1 MTALDAPSGS
11 TAPAQGV
18 NLRVLLE
25 EMIERDASDLH
36 ISAGER
42 PKLRIDGEI
51 TNSGNDTVMTPKDTL
66 TLAYSV
72 LTENQKKRFET
83 EDELDFSFG
92 IQNLARFRGNCFKQR
107 GCVSMV
113 IRQIPFSIKTFQDL
127 GLPPVIA
134 KFAEKPRGL
143 VLVTGPTGSG
153 KSTTLAAMIDKINR
167 ERRGHIITVE
177 DPIEF
182 IHRHQNCIVNQRE
195 VGTDTKSF
203 QSALKYALREDPD
216 TILIGE
222 MRDLETIQAA
232 LTIAETGHL
241 AFATLHTNSAAEAVN
256 RMIDVFPS
264 HQQSQVRAQ
273 LAFVLEGIIT
283 QTLLAKAKGRG
294 RSMAAEIL
302 VVTPAIRALIRDD
315 KIHQIY
321 SSMQSGKKYGMQTLN
336 DALYN
341 LYMSRDVALDE
352 CLRVSGDPN
361 EFLRMVGQ
369 PPLDDAGEA
378 KAPISPKMAGCRR
391 APVTGAA
398 LGPGLP
404 RVGRGV
410 RPTERLGR
418 QV

>member
-1 MTALDAPSGS
+1 M
-11 TAPAQGV
+11 TAPAGNNASTSV
-18 NLRVLLE
+18 NLRALLE

-36 ISAGER
+36 ITAGER
-42 PKLRIDGEI
+42 AKFRVDGDI
-51 TNSGNDTVMTPKDTL
+51 TNANLEYVLTPKDTL
-66 TLAYSV
+66 QLAYSV
-72 LTENQKKRFET
+72 LTENQKKRFEM

-113 IRQIPFSIKTFQDL
+113 IRQIPFNIRSFTDL
-127 GLPPVIA
+127 GLPAVIA
-134 KFAEKPRGL
+134 KMAEKPRGL

-153 KSTTLAAMIDKINR
+153 KSTTLAAMLDKINR
-167 ERRGHIITVE
+167 ERKGHIITVE

-182 IHRHQNCIVNQRE
+182 IHRHQGCIVNQRE

-203 QSALKYALREDPD
+203 ANALKYALREDPD

-241 AFATLHTNSAAEAVN
+241 AFATLHTNSAAEAIN
-256 RMIDVFPS
+256 RIIDVFPS

-283 QTLLAKAKGRG
+283 QTLLPKAKGRG
-294 RSMAAEIL
+294 RAMAAEIL

-321 SSMQSGKKYGMQTLN
+321 SLMQSGKKYGMQTLN
-336 DALYN
+336 DALYQ
-341 LYMSRDVALDE
+341 LYMSREVTDDE

-361 EFLRMVGQ
+361 EFLRMIGRM
-369 PPLDDAGEA
+369 PLDDGSAPKEERPLTGGLNKEKAG
-378 KAPISPKMAGCRR
+378 S
-391 APVTGAA
+391 
-398 LGPGLP
+398 
-404 RVGRGV
+404 GRK
-410 RPTERLGR
+410 
-418 QV
+418 

>member
-1 MTALDAPSGS
+1 M
-11 TAPAQGV
+11 TAPATGTSV
-18 NLRVLLE
+18 NLRALLE

-36 ISAGER
+36 ITAGER
-42 PKLRIDGEI
+42 AKLRVDGDI
-51 TNSGNDTVMTPKDTL
+51 TNSGMEYVLTPKDTL
-66 TLAYSV
+66 QLAYSV
-72 LTENQKKRFET
+72 LTENQKKRFEM

-113 IRQIPFSIKTFQDL
+113 IRQIPFNIRTFGDL
-127 GLPPVIA
+127 GLPAVIA
-134 KFAEKPRGL
+134 KMAEKPRGL

-167 ERRGHIITVE
+167 ERKGHIITVE

-182 IHRHQNCIVNQRE
+182 IHRHQGCIVNQRE

-203 QSALKYALREDPD
+203 ANALKYALREDPD

-241 AFATLHTNSAAEAVN
+241 AFATLHTNSAAEAIN
-256 RMIDVFPS
+256 RIIDVFPS

-283 QTLLAKAKGRG
+283 QTLLPKAKGRG
-294 RSMAAEIL
+294 RAMAAEIL

-315 KIHQIY
+315 KVHQIY
-321 SSMQSGKKYGMQTLN
+321 SLMQSGKKYGMQTLN
-336 DALYN
+336 DALYQ
-341 LYMSRDVALDE
+341 LYMSREVADEE

-361 EFLRMVGQ
+361 EFLRMIGRMPVDDGNGNSGNGEK
-369 PPLDDAGEA
+369 PLTGGLKEKAGSA
-378 KAPISPKMAGCRR
+378 RK
-391 APVTGAA
+391 
-398 LGPGLP
+398 
-404 RVGRGV
+404 
-410 RPTERLGR
+410 
-418 QV
+418 